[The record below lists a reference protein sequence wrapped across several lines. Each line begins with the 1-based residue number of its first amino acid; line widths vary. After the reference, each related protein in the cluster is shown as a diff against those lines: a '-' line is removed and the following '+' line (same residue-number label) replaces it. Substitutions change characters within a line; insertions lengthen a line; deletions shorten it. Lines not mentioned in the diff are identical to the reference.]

1 MPHPIIPSSVHT
13 HPSEVDVRLNPGSK
27 QNQQT
32 SWKRLNLRLKATML
46 AAAMSLLPLLAVGT
60 IDYAV
65 THQLEEKEIEK
76 REQRLATNLQSNLN
90 NFMRERYGDIQI
102 MANNEVFT
110 NPRLRQ
116 TMTNEEKAQSLEKF
130 LDAYP
135 IYDSVAVFNIK
146 GDTIAQTKGKPLGNF
161 SDRSYIQ
168 AALRT
173 QKPVITQPTISA
185 FNGGFSIF
193 SAAPIKDKVTGEVIG
208 TIRARMP
215 LENLSKWV
223 PGIQAKDGS
232 AYYLINASG
241 EVFYGPEGQYV
252 SKVNTIGDRVTSSE
266 TTYKQN
272 RIEELFPSLRTIK
285 ETQQA
290 GSTLGVHPVTKT
302 KQLVTYVPPAP
313 PLKGL
318 EELKWSVVLTTEE
331 SVAFAAHRQ
340 LLLIVVSVTG
350 LTVVIVAAISIYLVN
365 RAVRPILMSAWAVEK
380 IGQGELDTRIP
391 VKGEDELAILGV
403 NINRMAAQ
411 IQEQQMTLQQ
421 NALQLQ
427 QQNDVLSE
435 LARNEAVIQGNAKA
449 AAKTFTEAI
458 AQTLNLERVG
468 IWLYNSDSSNL
479 ICLDHYDSSLQEHF
493 NGAILNVDDSPE
505 YFLGLKTESFIA
517 VNDVQNNPATHAL
530 VARQLVSA
538 DTQLLV
544 SVPIQ
549 IGDRIVGFIQCEE
562 DKISRIWQ
570 ADEQRFVASVA
581 NFLSI
586 VLESEFLQQEVSN
599 LLDVVSQVEEGDL
612 TAQAQVSNRITG
624 LVADTLNR
632 FIERLTDVLNQVLT
646 VSHQVSQGAYQ
657 QTELAE
663 TVATNAE
670 LQAQEVGQVLNLT
683 EQVEE
688 AAQASTKQAKAS
700 NESLQAVFAKLMQ
713 GQDTL
718 NELTRGI
725 TVLQEGTDR
734 IVQRMKTLREFV
746 GLADQFVQNQ
756 NQIAF
761 ITQTLSLNA
770 SLVAARASEQRDPRQ
785 FVVVA
790 REFDSIAEQV
800 SKLAQQT
807 SEGLTVLEQQ
817 SAQIHNAVSAVDG
830 DVQGLGDL
838 VRQFTTGVE
847 QSNLVFDHVQM
858 ATGEAMQAGEVV
870 AHFSLDIVEAAQT
883 TASVMRDIAGLA
895 NKTAELT
902 QIARE
907 RSEQMDLLSAQL
919 LHTVQFFQ
927 LPSTLDK
934 DNTARVESDA
944 FPLGVTSLQDSTL
957 PIGNTYDER
966 STRSNHHLPVSSK
979 TIAKPVSNDELT

>member
-1 MPHPIIPSSVHT
+1 MPHPIVHSSVHT

-27 QNQQT
+27 QNQQA

-46 AAAMSLLPLLAVGT
+46 AAAMSLLPVLGVGT
-60 IDYAV
+60 TAYVV
-65 THQLEEKEIEK
+65 TSRLNQREIEK
-76 REQRLATNLQSNLN
+76 REQRLATELQSHLN
-90 NFMRERYGDIQI
+90 NFMVERYGDIQI
-102 MANNEVFT
+102 MANIEVFT
-110 NPRLRQ
+110 NPRLRR
-116 TMTNEEKAQSLEKF
+116 TMTTQEKANALEKF
-130 LDAYP
+130 LEAYP
-135 IYDSVAVFNIK
+135 VYDSIAVFNIE

-161 SDRSYIQ
+161 SNRSYIQ

-173 QKPVITQPTISA
+173 QKPVITQPIISA

-193 SAAPIKDKVTGEVIG
+193 SAAPIKDKDTGEIIG

-241 EVFYGPEGQYV
+241 EVFYGPEGQYI
-252 SKVNTIGDRVTSSE
+252 SKVNTIGDRVTPSE

-272 RIEELFPSLRTIK
+272 LIEELFPGLRTIK
-285 ETQQA
+285 QTQKA

-302 KQLVTYVPPAP
+302 KQLVTYIPPASP
-313 PLKGL
+313 RKGL
-318 EELKWSVVLTTEE
+318 EELKWSVVLATDA
-331 SVAFAAHRQ
+331 SVAFAAHNQ
-340 LLLIVVSVTG
+340 LLLVLVIGAG

-391 VKGEDELAILGV
+391 VEGDDELAILGV

-435 LARNEAVIQGNAKA
+435 LARNDAVIQGNAKA

-479 ICLDHYDSSLQEHF
+479 ICLDHYDLSLQEHF

-562 DKISRIWQ
+562 DKISRVWQ

-646 VSHQVSQGAYQ
+646 VAHQVSQGAYQ

-688 AAQASTKQAKAS
+688 AAQASTKHAKAS

-817 SAQIHNAVSAVDG
+817 STQIHNAVSAVDG

-858 ATGEAMQAGEVV
+858 ATGEAMQAGAVV
-870 AHFSLDIVEAAQT
+870 AHFSQDIVEAAQT
-883 TASVMRDIAGLA
+883 TATVMRDIAGLA

-902 QIARE
+902 QIARG

-919 LHTVQFFQ
+919 LQTVQFFQ

-934 DNTARVESDA
+934 DNTDA
-944 FPLGVTSLQDSTL
+944 FPLGVASLQDGTL